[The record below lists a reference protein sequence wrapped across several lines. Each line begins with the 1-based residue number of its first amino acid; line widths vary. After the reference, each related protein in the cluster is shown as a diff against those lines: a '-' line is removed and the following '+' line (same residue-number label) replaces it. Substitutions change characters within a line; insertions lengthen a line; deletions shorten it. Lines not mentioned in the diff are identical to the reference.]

1 MAYADKINPVAG
13 ARRSFTGLVTVFT
26 WVVFGLGL
34 WVIGPTHAQT
44 DGTLPTVEPSH
55 SAFFTDVFEGYVDR
69 ADMAGSAFIV
79 LHRGEVVYHRA
90 FGWRDREQ
98 SIPMTTDTI
107 FRIAS
112 QTKALISVG
121 IMMLQEE
128 GRLLVSDPV
137 GHYLPEWRETT
148 VAEPDSAG
156 GYRVVPAS
164 RPITIRDL
172 LTHTAGVGYGYGR
185 AQEAWRAA
193 DLQGWYF
200 AHRSEPIQAS
210 IARMATLPMDAHP
223 GTRFVYGYNTD
234 ILGALI
240 EVVSGQPLDVFIASR
255 ITGPLGMVDTHFY
268 LPPEKADRLATNYG
282 WTEEAGLFRAPDEG
296 TTTAQGHYVEG
307 PRVSFSGGAG
317 LVSTTSDY
325 ARFLEMLRRGG
336 TLDGVRL
343 LSPKSVQAMTSDQM
357 NDVDYNDRAGKGFG
371 YGFSIREIFGRNGE
385 LGSVG
390 EFGWGGAYGS
400 TYWVDPAEELVVV
413 YFKQLTPRGPLDDQA
428 KLRALIYGALN

>member
-1 MAYADKINPVAG
+1 MTHADKINHIACMRRRAAG
-13 ARRSFTGLVTVFT
+13 LATVFT
-26 WVVFGLGL
+26 WVILGLGFG
-34 WVIGPTHAQT
+34 VIRPSLAQT
-44 DGTLPTVEPSH
+44 AGAPPRFEPSH
-55 SAFFTDVFEGYVDR
+55 AAYFTHVFEGFVDR

-79 LHRGEVVYHRA
+79 LHQGEVVYHRA

-137 GHYLPEWRETT
+137 GRYLPEWRETT
-148 VAEPDSAG
+148 VAEPDSTG
-156 GYRVVPAS
+156 SYRVVPAS

-172 LTHTAGVGYGYGR
+172 LTHTAGVGYGYGL
-185 AQEAWRAA
+185 AQDAWQAA

-200 AHRSEPIQAS
+200 AHRSEPIQTS
-210 IARMATLPMDAHP
+210 IARMASLPMDAHP

-240 EVVSGQPLDVFIASR
+240 EVVSGQPLDDFITSR
-255 ITGPLGMVDTHFY
+255 ITGPLGMIDTHFY
-268 LPPEKADRLATNYG
+268 LPPEKAKRLATNYG
-282 WTEEAGLFRAPDEG
+282 WTEEAGLFRAPEEG
-296 TTTAQGHYVEG
+296 TMTAQGHYVEG
-307 PRVSFSGGAG
+307 PRMSFSGGAG
-317 LVSTTSDY
+317 LLSTTTDY

-336 TLDGVRL
+336 TLDGVRV
-343 LSPKSVQAMTSDQM
+343 LSPKSVQAMISDQM

-371 YGFSIREIFGRNGE
+371 YGFSIRETFGRNAE